1 MQTSPSRWRRA
12 TNWPAGVAPVT
23 RSSGRTRQ
31 VRFRYAANKRM
42 RHAVDWWVFNMARE
56 VPWVR
61 EAYEQARSRRQ
72 PHNRAIRG
80 LGARWVR
87 VLWRC
92 WQDHTLYDPDL
103 HLGNRAEGDLT
114 A

>member
-1 MQTSPSRWRRA
+1 
-12 TNWPAGVAPVT
+12 
-23 RSSGRTRQ
+23 
-31 VRFRYAANKRM
+31 
-42 RHAVDWWVFNMARE
+42 MARE

>member
-1 MQTSPSRWRRA
+1 M
-12 TNWPAGVAPVT
+12 
-23 RSSGRTRQ
+23 
-31 VRFRYAANKRM
+31 
-42 RHAVDWWVFNMARE
+42 
-56 VPWVR
+56 R
-61 EAYEQARSRRQ
+61 EAYEQARARRQ

-103 HLGNRAEGDLT
+103 RLSNRTEADLT